1 MNKPILVV
9 LAAGMGSRYGGLKQI
24 DPVHK
29 NGEII
34 IDYSIFDAIKA
45 GFEKVVFIINP
56 DFEQEFKEVVGGRF
70 EKHIEVEYVFQAKQ
84 SFVPDEFKAI
94 AGDRKKPWGTGHAI
108 LCCKDV
114 VDRPF
119 AIINA
124 DDFYG
129 ANGYKKIYDF
139 LDGCDLDAQA
149 MPFCMVGYKLIN
161 TVTEKGKVA
170 RGICNVQNRLLTSVV
185 ERVWIEKDGINA
197 KFSEDGGKSFEN
209 ISGET
214 VVSMNLWGFTPKL
227 FDELEKR
234 FVKFLEKSKQ
244 NQDINSLEFFIPS
257 VVSELLQEQKA
268 TVSVMETADVWYGVT
283 YKEDKQSVEN
293 AINDMV
299 DKGIYPDRLWG

>member
-34 IDYSIFDAIKA
+34 IDYSIYDAIKA
-45 GFEKVVFIINP
+45 GFEKVVFVINP

-70 EKHIEVEYVFQAKQ
+70 EKHIEVEYVFQVKQ
-84 SFVPDEFKAI
+84 SFVPDEFKTI
-94 AGDRKKPWGTGHAI
+94 AGDRKKPWGTAHAI

-114 VDRPF
+114 VGRPF

-129 ANGYKKIYDF
+129 ANGYQKIFGF
-139 LDGCDLDAQA
+139 LKCCDLAA
-149 MPFCMVGYKLIN
+149 ETMPFCMVGYKLIN

-170 RGICNVQNRLLTSVV
+170 RGVCRVKDEFLTSVV
-185 ERVWIEKDGINA
+185 ERVWIEKDGANA
-197 KFSEDGGKSFEN
+197 KFSEDAGQSFES

-214 VVSMNLWGFTPKL
+214 IVSMNLWGFTPKL
-227 FDELEKR
+227 FEELEQR
-234 FVKFLEKSKQ
+234 FIKFLEQSKQ
-244 NQDINSLEFFIPS
+244 EKDINNLEFFIPS
-257 VVSELLQEQKA
+257 VVSELLEEQKA
-268 TVSVMETADVWYGVT
+268 TVKVMETKDVWYGVT
-283 YKEDKQSVEN
+283 YKEDKISVEN
-293 AINDMV
+293 AINDMI
-299 DKGIYPDRLWG
+299 KEGIYPDKLWK